1 MTAPRL
7 PLVSAIR
14 GVSFNQ
20 DSVSLARPGDRAL
33 VEHDPANPYDA
44 NACRVLVNGELVGHL
59 PAGLALRMVSG
70 PDRAW
75 DGEVDEVITGNHP
88 TALRIRITAA
98 RHARIETTER
108 KPIVPEPDAAQ
119 QRQAAIA
126 RSGRQLGML
135 AGQTDTH
142 YLVDTGTNVVP
153 YPRSLVLLEPAS
165 AAT

>member
-33 VEHDPANPYDA
+33 IEHDPVNPYDA

-88 TALRIRITAA
+88 TALRIRITTA
-98 RHARIETTER
+98 RQS
-108 KPIVPEPDAAQ
+108 AAQ
-119 QRQAAIA
+119 PVVQPTVSAAVERQAAVA

-153 YPRSLVLLEPAS
+153 YPRALVLLEPATTS
-165 AAT
+165 S